1 MRLRRVNTNMR
12 MLKNQTP
19 PGPKRHLDGHGTV
32 GRSEFPPWSQHLWVR
47 RAAAPGC
54 GPALP
59 CATDLLCDT
68 GQVICLN
75 RHHSIACEMEMS
87 VISQGFFFGHAHGRR
102 KFPGQGS
109 DTIHGGDN
117 AESLTPGLPGNSMP
131 RDFVASQADTYDEPS
146 HRPWV
151 FCLGQNVWCTCPA
164 MKTAVTVGQV
174 QELGD

>member
-102 KFPGQGS
+102 KFPSQVS
-109 DTIHGGDN
+109 TLHHSRYN
-117 AESLTPGLPGNSMP
+117 ARYNAISLTTRLPGNSPP
-131 RDFVASQADTYDEPS
+131 RALKRPNQKNKNGSVVNSQI
-146 HRPWV
+146 
-151 FCLGQNVWCTCPA
+151 
-164 MKTAVTVGQV
+164 
-174 QELGD
+174 